1 MFDFFKKL
9 FGGESTCADCQNT
22 EADSNTP
29 TFPEEITATEAPTTF
44 DNATDLVQPN
54 LNMSMSNTEAVEP
67 IVETP
72 VVTETVETP
81 IVTETVEAPVL
92 EETAAIVEP
101 TIETPV
107 VATTDESE
115 TPVV

>member
-9 FGGESTCADCQNT
+9 FGGESTCADCDNT
-22 EADSNTP
+22 QADTNTP
-29 TFPEEITATEAPTTF
+29 TFPEETTATEAPTTY

-54 LNMSMSNTEAVEP
+54 LNMSMSNTEVVEP
-67 IVETP
+67 AIETP
-72 VVTETVETP
+72 VVTETVE
-81 IVTETVEAPVL
+81 APVVA
-92 EETAAIVEP
+92 ETPAIVEP
-101 TIETPV
+101 TSETPV